1 MTAKYATYED
11 SVATLKRENRLR
23 TLKPM
28 IPINGAFILFEDQKM
43 LSFCSHDYLGMAD
56 NPETKKNA
64 IKFLLEHGVTASTE
78 SQDLYLNCQCKLE
91 EKFSKILA
99 RESTLFFP
107 SRYEANVATLSTL
120 AHAGS
125 HLFVDEAAHP
135 SILAGAKQSAAT
147 VHTYPHERLDRLE
160 QFLKN
165 ADTGTKILVIE
176 SVFSSTGAI
185 ANLPKLIE
193 MAIVYDAILMVDDS
207 HAFGVAGV
215 EGMGF
220 AANLREIDIITG
232 SLSKTVG
239 AYGGY
244 MTSSKTLRDYLT
256 SHSPIQTSFLFPPP
270 IIGAID
276 GAIDLIPEMEGER
289 KQLEQRSHWL
299 RSALRPLGFDL
310 PKANT
315 PLISL
320 LYNNAQ
326 EVEEL
331 RARLKKEQILVGPTR
346 CFAKEGARPR
356 LNLAINICHM
366 PDHLERLVEIIR

>member
-1 MTAKYATYED
+1 MTAKYETYEG
-11 SVATLKRENRLR
+11 SVEILKRENKLR

-56 NPETKKNA
+56 NPEIKKNA
-64 IKFLLEHGVTASTE
+64 IKFLLEYGITSSTE
-78 SQDLYLNCQCKLE
+78 SQDLYLNCQKKLE
-91 EKFSKILA
+91 EKFSKILE
-99 RESTLFFP
+99 RESSLFFP

-120 AHAGS
+120 AHEGS
-125 HLFVDEAAHP
+125 HLFLDEAAHL
-135 SILAGAKQSAAT
+135 SLHTGAKQSAAT
-147 VHTYPHERLDRLE
+147 VHTYPHERIDRLE
-160 QFLKN
+160 QLLSSAK
-165 ADTGTKILVIE
+165 AGTKIIAIE
-176 SVFSSTGAI
+176 SVFSSTGSI

-220 AANLREIDIITG
+220 ASHLREVDVITG

-239 AYGGY
+239 AYGGF
-244 MTSSKTLRDYLT
+244 MASSVTLRDYLT
-256 SHSPIQTSFLFPPP
+256 SHSPIKTSFLFPPP

-276 GAIDLIPEMEGER
+276 AAVDLIPQMEGER

-299 RSALRPLGFDL
+299 RNSLRALDFDL

-315 PLISL
+315 TLISL

-326 EVEEL
+326 EVEEV
-331 RARLKKEQILVGPTR
+331 RTRLKKEQILVGPTR
-346 CFAKEGARPR
+346 CFANKDASPR
-356 LNLAINICHM
+356 LNLALNICHM
-366 PDHLERLVEIIR
+366 PDHLTRLVEAIQ